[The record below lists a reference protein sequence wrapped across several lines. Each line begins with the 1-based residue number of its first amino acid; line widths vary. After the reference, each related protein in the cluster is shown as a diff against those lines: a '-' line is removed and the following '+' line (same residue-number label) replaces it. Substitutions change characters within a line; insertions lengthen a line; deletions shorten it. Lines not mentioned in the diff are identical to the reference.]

1 MALQPQVWTLLDPTS
16 LRPRISPTCPR
27 CSVGADTNTTSSGQN
42 QSVGVSTMPTS
53 NQPYRLGTRQILIYL
68 AILSVVVSLM
78 TLPALLVAVAIRFT
92 VGRKLKKIE
101 NAALGLGGLLLAL
114 TVGFVDTLKGQVLWL
129 AHLVGIGEREWV
141 PPLLGSAALGVLYVG
156 LYGFVISTV
165 LWGKVSTRTSSVFR
179 AFRSPFAQDSLVP
192 SESEKSKVR
201 LVQPPGG
208 IIANPGIISQSGAEP
223 GKRSFAIGLNRRKEP
238 VYLTEQEIGMH
249 GMILGS
255 TGSGK
260 TETIKVLAANLA
272 DMGWPGMVLD
282 LKEDTATDGLRD
294 FLESYAMHHNTP
306 FQQLALSDQSPE
318 FWFNPLEGM
327 GPDEA
332 RDTILS
338 LTDYDDEYW
347 KNINK
352 KMLGQIVTLVFDAH
366 HADPQQ
372 FQYPTILEIGRILSA
387 GDISAATRKMRGV
400 IASATGRVDDERYSA
415 LIQPTQDEAKSA
427 SGFGAK
433 LTQMYNTQVG
443 RTVLRPD
450 PAHPRPSL
458 DVTAKGLTYIGLDT
472 QSKKD
477 LSLIV
482 SSAVLQRMSVYSG
495 QRTRGE
501 LAGKKTP
508 RFIIIDE
515 ANVINRD
522 IVKTILQK
530 ARGAG
535 LVIVL
540 CTQGPEDWIDA
551 RSDDWSAMSNN
562 INFAVIMAQG
572 SSVSAEKCAEFIGER
587 NKLQVSQQVDMMEY
601 GQRSTLRE
609 AVDFLVAPHELRALS
624 IGEAI
629 LRVNKPNEK
638 VTWLTV
644 KRRDPTARLRA
655 GS

>member
-1 MALQPQVWTLLDPTS
+1 MS
-16 LRPRISPTCPR
+16 
-27 CSVGADTNTTSSGQN
+27 
-42 QSVGVSTMPTS
+42 TS
-53 NQPYRLGTRQILIYL
+53 NQPFRLGTRQMLVYASSLL
-68 AILSVVVSLM
+68 AVFLFL
-78 TLPALLVAVAIRFT
+78 TLPSAIVATGVWFAI
-92 VGRKLKKIE
+92 GRTFKRVE
-101 NAALGLGGLLLAL
+101 NAVLCFGGLLLL
-114 TVGFVDTLKGQVLWL
+114 FVVGFGASVVDQVRW
-129 AHLVGIGEREWV
+129 VGGMLGFGDRDWM
-141 PPLLGSAALGVLYVG
+141 PPFVGSVALGVFYVG
-156 LYGFVISTV
+156 FYGLVVSTI
-165 LWGKVSTRTSSVFR
+165 LWGKVTTRTSSVFR
-179 AFRSPFAQDSLVP
+179 VFRSPFDQDSLVP
-192 SESEKSKVR
+192 SEAEKSKVR

-208 IIANPGIISQSGAEP
+208 IIANPVSIPQTGTEP
-223 GKRSFAIGLNRRKEP
+223 GKRSFALGLNRRKEP
-238 VYLTEQEIGMH
+238 VYLSEQEIGMH

-294 FLESYAMHHNTP
+294 FLESYAMNHTTP
-306 FQQLALSDQSPE
+306 FQQLAISDQSPE

-352 KMLGQIVTLVFDAH
+352 KLLGQIVTLVFDAH

-372 FQYPTILEIGRILSA
+372 FPYPTILEIGRILSA

-415 LIQPTQDEAKSA
+415 LIQPTPDEAKSA

-450 PAHPRPSL
+450 PANPRPSL

-501 LAGKKTP
+501 LGAKKTP

-535 LVIVL
+535 LVVVL

-551 RSDDWSAMSNN
+551 RGDDWSAMSNN

-572 SSVSAEKCAEFIGER
+572 SSVSAEKCAEFIGEKS
-587 NKLQVSQQVDMMEY
+587 KLQVSQQVDMMEY

-609 AVDFLVAPHELRALS
+609 TVDYLVAPHELRALS

-629 LRVNKPNEK
+629 LRVNKPTEK

-644 KRRDPTARLRA
+644 KRRDPTARLRP

>member
-1 MALQPQVWTLLDPTS
+1 MT
-16 LRPRISPTCPR
+16 
-27 CSVGADTNTTSSGQN
+27 
-42 QSVGVSTMPTS
+42 TS
-53 NQPYRLGTRQILIYL
+53 NQPYRLGTRQMLIYFACLL
-68 AILSVVVSLM
+68 ALWCFL
-78 TLPALLVAVAIRFT
+78 TLPATLVAVAAWFAGVRT
-92 VGRKLKKIE
+92 LRRVE
-101 NAALGLGGLLLAL
+101 NAVLTLGGIMLVSVVGFGSIVSGQVGWVLGL
-114 TVGFVDTLKGQVLWL
+114 VGFRDRVW
-129 AHLVGIGEREWV
+129 I
-141 PPLLGSAALGVLYVG
+141 PPLIGSLTLGALYCG
-156 LYGFVISTV
+156 LYGLVVTTV
-165 LWGKVSTRTSSVFR
+165 LWGKIATRSSSIFNV
-179 AFRSPFAQDSLVP
+179 FRSPFAQDSLVP
-192 SESEKSKVR
+192 SEAEKSKLR

-208 IIANPGIISQSGAEP
+208 IIANPASSAGAAAAEP
-223 GKRSFAIGLNRRKEP
+223 GQRSFALGLNRKKEP
-238 VYLTEQEIGMH
+238 VFLSEQEIGMH

-272 DMGWPGMVLD
+272 DLGWPGMVLD
-282 LKEDTATDGLRD
+282 LKEDTATGGLRD
-294 FLESYAMHHNTP
+294 FLDTYAMHHTVP
-306 FQQLALSDQSPE
+306 FQQLAISDSSPE

-352 KMLGQIVTLVFDAH
+352 KLLGQIVTLVYDAH
-366 HADPQQ
+366 NADPQQ
-372 FQYPTILEIGRILSA
+372 FPYPTILEIGRILSA
-387 GDISAATRKMRGV
+387 GDISSATRKMRGT
-400 IASATGRVDDERYSA
+400 IASATGVVDDERYSA
-415 LIQPTQDEAKSA
+415 LIHPTPDEAKSA

-450 PAHPRPSL
+450 PANPRPSL
-458 DVTAKGLTYIGLDT
+458 DVTAKGLTYVGLDT

-477 LSLIV
+477 LSLII

-501 LAGKKTP
+501 AGGKKTP

-515 ANVINRD
+515 ANVINRE

-551 RSDDWSAMSNN
+551 QGDDWSAMANN

-572 SSVSAEKCAEFIGER
+572 SPLSAEKCAEFIGEK
-587 NKLQVSQQVDMMEY
+587 NKLQVSQQVDLMEY

-609 AVDFLVAPHELRALS
+609 TVDYLVPPHELRALS

-629 LRVNKPNEK
+629 LRVNKPTEK
-638 VTWLTV
+638 VTWMSV
-644 KRRDPTARLRA
+644 KRRDPTARR
-655 GS
+655 

>member
-443 RTVLRPD
+443 RTVLRQD